1 MRVETECRHCSRP
14 FALEIDSAM
23 AIHVEP
29 EDADPLVFI
38 PDVAVFDVKGPS
50 IVDDF

>member
-1 MRVETECRHCSRP
+1 VRVETACRHCSKP

-23 AIHVEP
+23 TIHVATE
-29 EDADPLVFI
+29 EADPLVFI

>member
-1 MRVETECRHCSRP
+1 METACRHCSRP
-14 FALEIDSAM
+14 FALEIDSDM
-23 AIHVEP
+23 AIQVET

>member
-1 MRVETECRHCSRP
+1 VRAETECRHCSRP
-14 FALEIDSAM
+14 LALEIDSAM
-23 AIHVEP
+23 AIHVDP
-29 EDADPLVFI
+29 EDADPLIFI